1 MILAIDIGNTN
12 IVVGCI
18 DDKKTYFIE
27 RLSTNRT
34 KTELEYAVDLKNVLD
49 IYHIRKTDIEGCI
62 ISSVVPQIT
71 NIAKLAAEKILKKDA
86 IVLGPGIKTGLNI
99 MMDNPGQLGA
109 DQVADAVAGIANYP
123 VPLILIDMGTAT
135 TASVVNSR
143 KQYVGGM
150 ILPGVGVSLDA
161 LTARASQLS
170 GISIDAPRHIIGKN
184 TIECMKSGV
193 LYSNAAALDGIID
206 RIEEELGEKT
216 TVVATGGLAK
226 KIIPHCKRK
235 IILDEELLLKGLL
248 IIYEKNKEFS
258 GNIKIVHQIINAD
271 ELFFCPQNGFGLT
284 KRQKQNQPEQV
295 L

>member
-1 MILAIDIGNTN
+1 MILAIDVGNTN

-18 DDKKTYFIE
+18 DDRKTYFIE

-49 IYHIRKTDIEGCI
+49 IYHIKKTEIEGCI

-71 NIAKLAAEKILKKDA
+71 NIVKLAAEKILKKNA
-86 IVLGPGIKTGLNI
+86 IVLGPGVKTGLNI

-109 DQVADAVAGIANYP
+109 DQVADAVAGISGYP

-135 TASVVNSR
+135 TASVVNSK

-170 GISIDAPRHIIGKN
+170 GISIDAPRHVIGKN

-206 RIEEELGEKT
+206 RIEEELGEKA

-226 KIIPHCKRK
+226 KIVPHCKRE
-235 IILDEELLLKGLL
+235 IILDEELHLRGLL
-248 IIYEKNKEFS
+248 IIYEKNK
-258 GNIKIVHQIINAD
+258 
-271 ELFFCPQNGFGLT
+271 
-284 KRQKQNQPEQV
+284 
-295 L
+295 

>member
-1 MILAIDIGNTN
+1 MILAIDVGNTN

-18 DDKKTYFIE
+18 DDGKTYFIE

-49 IYHIRKTDIEGCI
+49 IYHIKKTEIEGCI

-71 NIAKLAAEKILKKDA
+71 NIVKLAAEKILKKNA
-86 IVLGPGIKTGLNI
+86 IVLGPGVKTGLNI

-109 DQVADAVAGIANYP
+109 DQVADAVAGISSYP

-135 TASVVNSR
+135 TASVVNSK

-170 GISIDAPRHIIGKN
+170 GISIDAPRHVIGKS

-206 RIEEELGEKT
+206 RIEEELGEKA

-226 KIIPHCKRK
+226 KIVPHCKRE
-235 IILDEELLLKGLL
+235 IILDEELLLRGLL
-248 IIYEKNKEFS
+248 IIYEKNK
-258 GNIKIVHQIINAD
+258 
-271 ELFFCPQNGFGLT
+271 
-284 KRQKQNQPEQV
+284 
-295 L
+295 